1 MAAAWVYV
9 ENTYIGGSSNVRK
22 TTLRDREQQLQA
34 VLDMS
39 QAGIIM
45 TIANEWTISFSN
57 KRMEELFECTES
69 ELGRANLTDFLHP
82 ADNELVKMN
91 MDMMITGEIDKI
103 SSEVQF
109 IRKNGVDFW
118 GSFSAVRLERDDE
131 SVQGIMVTIHDI
143 TEQREAERM
152 ISIIESNYW
161 EIFNS
166 TNDALFVHDAYT
178 GAILDVN
185 RTVEKM
191 YGYTR
196 EEIFFMN
203 FNDLSAGEPPHSLN
217 EAVQM
222 IRKTVEEGPQTHEW
236 LGKKKG
242 GELFWAEV
250 SLTASHIGGEGRVLA
265 VIRDIAD
272 RKEIE
277 KRFQYLSSHDSLTG
291 LYNRAHFETEFERA
305 SRGRSFPISVI
316 VADLDGLKAV
326 NDTHGHV
333 AGDLLIKAAA
343 AILRNAFRPDDL
355 VARVGGDEFAVLL
368 TKADYKTTASA
379 LERIRTAELRL
390 REENGPVQVCFS
402 LGSAT
407 ATVPEEI
414 GGLMNR
420 ADIRMYEEKTLH
432 KQSCVVGSVYSP
444 SAPPRLFG
452 TTLPQKKPK

>member
-1 MAAAWVYV
+1 
-9 ENTYIGGSSNVRK
+9 
-22 TTLRDREQQLQA
+22 
-34 VLDMS
+34 MS

-45 TIANEWTISFSN
+45 TIADEWIVSFAN

-69 ELGRANLTDFLHP
+69 ELRRANLGDFLHP
-82 ADNELVKMN
+82 ADNELVQMN

-103 SSEVQF
+103 SSEVHF
-109 IRKNGVDFW
+109 IRKDGADFW
-118 GSFSAVRLERDDE
+118 GSFSALRLERDDD
-131 SVQGIMVTIHDI
+131 SSLGIMVTIHDV

-152 ISIIESNYW
+152 LSIIESNYW

-178 GAILDVN
+178 GAIVDIN

-203 FNDLSAGEPPHSLN
+203 FNDLSAGEAPYSLN
-217 EAVQM
+217 EAVRL
-222 IRKTVEEGPQTHEW
+222 IRKTVEEGPRTHEW

-242 GELFWAEV
+242 GELFWTEI

-265 VIRDIAD
+265 VVRDITD

-277 KRFQYLSSHDSLTG
+277 KLLQFLSSHDSLTG

-343 AILRNAFRPDDL
+343 DLLKNTFRPDDL
-355 VARVGGDEFAVLL
+355 VARVGGDEFTVLL
-368 TKADYKTTASA
+368 TKADRITAASA
-379 LERIRTAELRL
+379 FERIRAAEQRL
-390 REENGPVQVCFS
+390 REENGPIQVCFS
-402 LGSAT
+402 LGSDT

-414 GGLMNR
+414 SGLMNR

-432 KQSCVVGSVYSP
+432 KQSGAVGSVYSP
-444 SAPPRLFG
+444 AEPLRIFAA
-452 TTLPQKKPK
+452 TLRPVKPK

>member
-1 MAAAWVYV
+1 M
-9 ENTYIGGSSNVRK
+9 RK

-45 TIANEWTISFSN
+45 TVANEWTISFAN
-57 KRMEELFECTES
+57 KRMEELFACSES
-69 ELGRANLTDFLHP
+69 ELRSANLSDFFHP

-103 SSEVQF
+103 SSEVHI
-109 IRKNGVDFW
+109 IRKDGVDFW
-118 GSFSAVRLERDDE
+118 GSLSALRLERDDD
-131 SVQGIMVTIHDI
+131 SIMGIMVTIHDV

-152 ISIIESNYW
+152 MSIIESNYW

-178 GAILDVN
+178 GAIVDIN

-203 FNDLSAGEPPHSLN
+203 FNDLSAGEPPYSLN

-236 LGKKKG
+236 LAKKKG
-242 GELFWAEV
+242 GELFWTEI

-265 VIRDIAD
+265 VIRDITD

-277 KRFQYLSSHDSLTG
+277 KRLQYLSSHDSLTG

-305 SRGRSFPISVI
+305 SRGRRFPISVI
-316 VADLDGLKAV
+316 VADLDGLKSV

-333 AGDLLIKAAA
+333 AGDLLIQAAA
-343 AILRNAFRPDDL
+343 DILKNTFRPDDL
-355 VARVGGDEFAVLL
+355 VARVGGDEFSVLL
-368 TKADYKTTASA
+368 TNADCKTAASA
-379 LERIRTAELRL
+379 LERIRAAESHL
-390 REENGPVQVCFS
+390 REDNGPIQVCFS
-402 LGSAT
+402 LGSDT

-420 ADIRMYEEKTLH
+420 ADMRMYEEKTLH
-432 KQSCVVGSVYSP
+432 KQSCVAGSVYSP
-444 SAPPRLFG
+444 PAPPRLFG
-452 TTLPQKKPK
+452 TALPPMKEK